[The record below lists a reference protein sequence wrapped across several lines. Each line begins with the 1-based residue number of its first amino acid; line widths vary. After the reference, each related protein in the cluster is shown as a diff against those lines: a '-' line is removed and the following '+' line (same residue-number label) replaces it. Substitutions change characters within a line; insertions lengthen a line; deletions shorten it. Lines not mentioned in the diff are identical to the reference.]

1 MIPESKKTE
10 FSSYTA
16 EQLSELYKRDPDHF
30 EEIAEAALSQAC
42 IGRTPAQTLK
52 RRQMQWIID
61 TQLRKAKT
69 PLERMHIMEGIF
81 YGRVYSADGEL
92 AHLMDSCKEL
102 IQALGGTS
110 SGSTERTVYAEQREP
125 ARITKPALYLVRK

>member
-1 MIPESKKTE
+1 MISESKNTE
-10 FSSYTA
+10 FSGYTA

-30 EEIAEAALSQAC
+30 EEIAADALSQAC

-69 PLERMHIMEGIF
+69 PLERMHLMEGIF
-81 YGRVYSADGEL
+81 YGRVYGADGEL
-92 AHLMDSCKEL
+92 AHLMESCKEL
-102 IQALGGTS
+102 IQTLGGT
-110 SGSTERTVYAEQREP
+110 GSDSTGGAGYAQQVEP
-125 ARITKPALYLVRK
+125 IKKPALYLVRK